1 MAAGTGNI
9 DAFYALVR
17 EHPYMLEH
25 IDQIPSI
32 DTPLHIAANE
42 GQINFATEMMN
53 LKPSFARKL
62 NQDGFS
68 PMHLAFRNGHPKRM
82 LRLLKIDNDL
92 VPSKNDHIGALNL
105 LIGWLQR
112 NCRGGA
118 FDLSE
123 KVVNWRDEYDNTV
136 LHITAKKEQYEVS
149 AMQLYYRLLLGF
161 EFLFAAAKNS
171 EGLMAREIIEN
182 VERKGLNMSGEDDDT
197 ADKIK
202 RIKKKLDT
210 LELILIVLIRAR
222 NGLSENMINA
232 TLVTVALVITAV
244 DQSSFSPPRGVW
256 QVDNNSIPTTTSNV
270 TTTALQ
276 IFDDNYNNSRFKHLL
291 GQESRKTGTTIM
303 NPDLYSMFWVCNLL
317 TFELP
322 LLSNVPSFL
331 LIPLYYLSVSYFYSM
346 TLISPSWFWENVN
359 YILTWLAILL
369 PLRLLRLIIRLL
381 MSPAYKEYIRLHRAV
396 TRANKVG
403 IIQPL
408 LRGNLVDI
416 LLCP

>member
-1 MAAGTGNI
+1 MCEVEAGTGNI
-9 DAFYALVR
+9 DAFYAIVR

-25 IDQIPSI
+25 IDQIPFI

-42 GQINFATEMMN
+42 GQINFAMEMMN
-53 LKPSFARKL
+53 LKPSSARKL

-68 PMHLAFRNGHPKRM
+68 PMRLAFRNGHPKLM
-82 LRLLKIDNDL
+82 LRVLLKMDKDL
-92 VPSKNDHIGALNL
+92 VRVTVGNSKLLFQFLEACPECMEDVTVRNETALHLASKNDHIGALNL

-118 FDLSE
+118 FYLSE
-123 KVVNWRDEYDNTV
+123 KVVNWRDGYDNTV
-136 LHITAKKEQYEVS
+136 LHITAKKEQHE
-149 AMQLYYRLLLGF
+149 ALKLLLYTNVG
-161 EFLFAAAKNS
+161 LHVTAKNS

-291 GQESRKTGTTIM
+291 GQESRKTEG
-303 NPDLYSMFWVCNLL
+303 
-317 TFELP
+317 
-322 LLSNVPSFL
+322 SNNQHSN
-331 LIPLYYLSVSYFYSM
+331 S
-346 TLISPSWFWENVN
+346 
-359 YILTWLAILL
+359 
-369 PLRLLRLIIRLL
+369 
-381 MSPAYKEYIRLHRAV
+381 
-396 TRANKVG
+396 
-403 IIQPL
+403 Q
-408 LRGNLVDI
+408 
-416 LLCP
+416 